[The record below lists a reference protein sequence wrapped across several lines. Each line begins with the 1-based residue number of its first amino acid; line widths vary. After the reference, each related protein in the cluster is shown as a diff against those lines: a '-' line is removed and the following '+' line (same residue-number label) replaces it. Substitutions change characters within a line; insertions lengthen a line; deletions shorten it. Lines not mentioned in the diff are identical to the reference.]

1 MNRSWLAA
9 LSLAPLLGASQT
21 LLQASA
27 MAGLTLSAVLVHL
40 AGMTP
45 LRRWLDGVAGEITS
59 ILVAATLVTCQTLAL
74 HAWGLDMRNAL
85 GIYPELIALQCLLVE
100 QSLGKTG
107 QWRKACAL
115 LGGFCVLYL
124 LLGTARELLASGT
137 LHLTSISG
145 PDITGLR
152 LASLAPGALLLLGVL
167 LALIKR
173 ACPKQAT
180 PDREGNS

>member
-21 LLQASA
+21 LLQATA
-27 MAGLTLSAVLVHL
+27 MAALTLTAMLVHL
-40 AGMTP
+40 ACMRP
-45 LRRWLDGVAGEITS
+45 LRRWLDGAAGEIS
-59 ILVAATLVTCQTLAL
+59 SLLVAATLVTCQTLAL
-74 HAWGLDMRNAL
+74 HAWGLELRNAL
-85 GIYPELIALQCLLVE
+85 GIYPELIALQCVLFE
-100 QSLGKTG
+100 QSLGKTV
-107 QWRKACAL
+107 QWRRACGL

-124 LLGTARELLASGT
+124 LLGTVRELLASGT
-137 LHLTSISG
+137 LHLTSISA
-145 PDITGLR
+145 PDVTGLR

-180 PDREGNS
+180 PDREGNN

>member
-27 MAGLTLSAVLVHL
+27 MAGLTLSTVLVHL
-40 AGMTP
+40 ACMTP

-74 HAWGLDMRNAL
+74 HAWGLELRNAL
-85 GIYPELIALQCLLVE
+85 GVYPELIALQCLLFE
-100 QSLGKTG
+100 QSVGKAG
-107 QWRKACAL
+107 RRAFIL

-124 LLGTARELLASGT
+124 LLGTIRELLASGA
-137 LHLTSISG
+137 LNLTSISG